1 MPYRPDFFIIGT
13 MWGEEGVEKSWERQ
27 DTNDYLTS
35 VAALIGKTEHTFAVA
50 EIPLEL

>member
-1 MPYRPDFFIIGT
+1 MPYRPDFFIFATIGK
-13 MWGEEGVEKSWERQ
+13 GGVKKSWERQ

-50 EIPLEL
+50 EILLEL

>member
-1 MPYRPDFFIIGT
+1 MPYRPDFSIFAT
-13 MWGEEGVEKSWERQ
+13 MGGVEKSWERQ

-50 EIPLEL
+50 EILLEL